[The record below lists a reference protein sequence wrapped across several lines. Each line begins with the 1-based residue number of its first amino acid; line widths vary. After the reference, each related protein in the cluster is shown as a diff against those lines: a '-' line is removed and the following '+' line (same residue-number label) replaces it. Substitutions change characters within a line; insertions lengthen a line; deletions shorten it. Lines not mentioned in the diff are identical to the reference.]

1 MYNSQEIANRIKLR
15 AKSRGYSISNVLS
28 SCELGKNTVSKIS
41 QGTDIL
47 TLNFARIADYLDCSV
62 DYLLGRTDI
71 PEVNHSSKIIPV
83 PIPRRILAYY
93 GKIAAAGQ
101 SVEFSAMISG
111 TVECPLTDESERADY
126 AIGVSGDS
134 MEPEFKD
141 GDIVFV
147 QKDALLNVGDVGIF
161 QKDNGIYIKEVG
173 DGELLSFN
181 KHYKPL
187 VNDGNIL
194 CLGKVIG
201 KLEKDD

>member
-1 MYNSQEIANRIKLR
+1 MQNKQIATTIKSMCKIKGITISTLLSDCNLTKSFIYDLEKR
-15 AKSRGYSISNVLS
+15 AASP
-28 SCELGKNTVSKIS
+28 SCDKVS
-41 QGTDIL
+41 
-47 TLNFARIADYLDCSV
+47 RIADYLDCSV
-62 DYLLGRTDI
+62 DYLLGRTDS
-71 PEVNHSSKIIPV
+71 PEINHSSKIIPV
-83 PIPRRILAYY
+83 PIPHRILAYY

-147 QKDALLNVGDVGIF
+147 QKDALPSVGDVGIF

-173 DGELLSFN
+173 DGELISFN
-181 KHYKPL
+181 KRYKPL
-187 VNDGNIL
+187 IDDGDIR
-194 CLGKVIG
+194 CLGKVLG